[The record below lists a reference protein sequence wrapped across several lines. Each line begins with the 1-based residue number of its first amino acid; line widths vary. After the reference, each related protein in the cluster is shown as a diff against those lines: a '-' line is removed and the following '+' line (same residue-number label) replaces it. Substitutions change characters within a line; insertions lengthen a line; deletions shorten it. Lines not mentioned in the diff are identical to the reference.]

1 MENASS
7 VKEFILLG
15 LSENQGVQ
23 KICFVMFL
31 FFYMIIVAGN
41 LLIVIT
47 IISSRCLNSPMYFFF
62 CHLSFVDICYSSVT
76 APKMIADFLAENKT
90 ISFVGCIAQLFGL
103 HFFGCTEI
111 FILTVMAYDRYI
123 AICRPLHYTT
133 LMTRRVCGRMVIG
146 SWAGGFVHS
155 IVQTLL
161 TTQLPFC
168 GPNKIDHYFC
178 DVHPLLQL
186 ACTNTYAVGII
197 VVANSGMVTLS
208 CFFIL
213 VTSYVVILV
222 SLKSQTSEGWH
233 KALSTC
239 GSHITVV
246 ILFFGPCT
254 FIYIRPSS
262 NLSEDK
268 SVAVFY
274 TIISPMLN
282 PLIYTLRNEEVKSA
296 MRKLWSRK
304 VRSENGKRY
313 SRTAWECRKG
323 EFMGVCPVYTVCMEN
338 KNNVTEFILHGLT
351 QDKTVAKLCFSLF
364 LVFYATIILGN
375 LLIVITIKTSEQ
387 LNSPMY
393 FFLSYLSFVDIS
405 YSTVTAPKLIYDLLV
420 EKKTISFVGC
430 IAQLFAG
437 HFFGCTEIFLLT
449 VMAYDRCIAICKP
462 LHYTSI
468 VNKHVC
474 GWLVAGSWVGG
485 FVHSVVQTL
494 VAVQLPFCG
503 PNEIDHYFCDVH
515 PLLKLACADTY
526 VIGVIVAANSGVISL
541 SCFVVLVVS
550 YAVIL
555 VSLRTRSSE
564 GRLKALYTCTS
575 HITVVVLFFGP
586 CIFIYMRPSTTFSAD
601 KMVSVFYTIITP
613 MLNPLIYTLRNEEVK
628 NAMKKLWSRK
638 VRRSEK

>member
-23 KICFVMFL
+23 KMCFLMFL
-31 FFYMIIVAGN
+31 FFYMMIVAGN

-47 IISSRCLNSPMYFFF
+47 VISSRRLNSPMYFFL
-62 CHLSFVDICYSSVT
+62 CYLSFVDICYSSVT
-76 APKMIADFLAENKT
+76 APKMIADFLVENKT
-90 ISFVGCIAQLFGL
+90 ISFVGCIAQLFGV

-111 FILTVMAYDRYI
+111 FILTVMAYDRYL

-146 SWAGGFVHS
+146 SWVGGFLHS

-197 VVANSGMVTLS
+197 VVANSGMIALS

-213 VTSYVVILV
+213 VVSYIVILV
-222 SLKSQTSEGWH
+222 SLKSQTSEGRH

-274 TIISPMLN
+274 TVVTPMLN

-304 VRSENGKRY
+304 VGRENGK
-313 SRTAWECRKG
+313 
-323 EFMGVCPVYTVCMEN
+323 V
-338 KNNVTEFILHGLT
+338 
-351 QDKTVAKLCFSLF
+351 
-364 LVFYATIILGN
+364 
-375 LLIVITIKTSEQ
+375 
-387 LNSPMY
+387 
-393 FFLSYLSFVDIS
+393 
-405 YSTVTAPKLIYDLLV
+405 
-420 EKKTISFVGC
+420 
-430 IAQLFAG
+430 
-437 HFFGCTEIFLLT
+437 
-449 VMAYDRCIAICKP
+449 
-462 LHYTSI
+462 
-468 VNKHVC
+468 
-474 GWLVAGSWVGG
+474 
-485 FVHSVVQTL
+485 
-494 VAVQLPFCG
+494 
-503 PNEIDHYFCDVH
+503 
-515 PLLKLACADTY
+515 
-526 VIGVIVAANSGVISL
+526 
-541 SCFVVLVVS
+541 
-550 YAVIL
+550 
-555 VSLRTRSSE
+555 
-564 GRLKALYTCTS
+564 
-575 HITVVVLFFGP
+575 
-586 CIFIYMRPSTTFSAD
+586 
-601 KMVSVFYTIITP
+601 
-613 MLNPLIYTLRNEEVK
+613 
-628 NAMKKLWSRK
+628 
-638 VRRSEK
+638 